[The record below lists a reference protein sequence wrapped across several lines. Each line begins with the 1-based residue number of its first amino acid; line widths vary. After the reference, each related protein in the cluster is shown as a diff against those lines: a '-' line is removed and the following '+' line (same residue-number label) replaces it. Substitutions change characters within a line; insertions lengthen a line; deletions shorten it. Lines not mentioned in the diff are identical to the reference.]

1 MFQQKPH
8 RSTRSGHWEELMN
21 KDKELREM
29 FQVYLEQAEKAPFYG
44 WNFEYLTRTRRM
56 VEAPVKWN
64 YYNIVLPWLRKAQTM
79 LDMGTGGGEVL
90 SRFSPLPPDTYA
102 TEQYKPNLEIAREK
116 LEPLGVKVI
125 EIEEEKSPPF
135 NASLPFA
142 DEFFDLIISRHE
154 AYYPPELMRVLK
166 SGGLF
171 ITQQVGSMTV
181 LNLKQFFAGKV
192 EAVSNWDL
200 ISAVAELESAGFEI
214 LEQQEDVQLQRFYDV
229 GAVAY
234 YLEAIPWII
243 EDFTIEKYRDKLWEM
258 HVLINENGFYDV
270 TYHLFLVVA
279 QK

>member
-1 MFQQKPH
+1 MNKNKEL
-8 RSTRSGHWEELMN
+8 EELF
-21 KDKELREM
+21 ET
-29 FQVYLEQAEKAPFYG
+29 YLGQAENTPFSG
-44 WNFEYLTRTRRM
+44 WDFEYLTRTHRM
-56 VEAPVKWN
+56 VQAPVKWN
-64 YYNIVLPWLRKAQTM
+64 YYNVVLPRLSEAETM

-90 SRFSPLPPDTYA
+90 SGFAPLPPGTCA
-102 TEQYKPNLEIAREK
+102 TEQYGPNVEVARER

-125 EIEEEKSPPF
+125 GIEEEKFPPF

-181 LNLKQFFAGKV
+181 LNLKHFFAEKG

-200 ISAVAELESAGFEI
+200 KSTVTELESVGFKI
-214 LEQQEDVQLQRFYDV
+214 IDQQEDVQLQRFYDV
-229 GAVAY
+229 GAIAY
-234 YLEAIPWII
+234 YLKAIPWII

-258 HVLINENGFYDV
+258 HVLIHKNGFYDV
-270 TYHLFLVVA
+270 PYHLFLVVA